1 VTKLRIWQQECE
13 NTILNEMYRIIN
25 ALTGSG
31 KSYLMR
37 DMALIEAIQD
47 GRRAIVAVP
56 QEIIVAS
63 FTDST
68 SHIIMGETVENISD
82 LVFNTFDYTNKQ
94 KALEEFKKSDKLL
107 CLCSYQ
113 TLIFAFKNN
122 NKIFD
127 GMEVYIDEAHHIK
140 AHEKDT
146 LSNQMGGVIF
156 DLVKR
161 KKVHITLSSATIFR
175 GDKISILD
183 PSLKDRFIRYNLDV
197 DSYLREM
204 LYLKNIKIEV
214 KTYDITKP
222 FDKIKEAYV
231 PGKKMLVYIP
241 NVNTQE
247 FKTIGSKSKWIKG
260 LVASV
265 GHPNSK
271 ISKPDSNGIIT
282 VKNGQTVKVLDLVTD
297 ETEHRKS
304 AKNHLIKNQ
313 KTDDI
318 DVVLALGM
326 MKEGAN
332 YVCASEAHV
341 FGLRNLKDTVQILGR
356 VLRDY
361 PGKETAKII
370 IYIAKSI
377 ATSGPQ
383 FKESVE
389 NYVKASLISMIIED
403 VIFDG
408 ELSVSKKK
416 KSTGERVYDVWDN
429 LNSEVKMNLLSDVSS
444 ALSDMDEKHSIDE
457 YTSAIREVVDAD
469 PNTQNLC
476 DEDRAIIVKRI
487 YKNQVRNVLKNDIR
501 FKGIDLD
508 NVDYEVIKEEI
519 GHPMGW
525 LTLSTN
531 DFGVTNFSDLRKA
544 CSYDI
549 FSGTPEQLIVYAK
562 EHGITNQK
570 QHLDH
575 MKLHPELR
583 KVFPMSTNIVGWN
596 HVYSIQGIY
605 SGTPE
610 QLIAYAKEHG
620 ITNQGQ
626 HINHMKLHP
635 ELKNVFPTTPN
646 RIIGW
651 EHVYST
657 THYSGTPEQLIAY
670 AKEHN
675 ITNQKQHRKHME
687 SHPELYGVFPVTPR
701 GAKGWEHVYLKV
713 INGTYFGTPEQL
725 IVYAKEHGITNQ
737 KQHSD
742 HMKLH
747 PELRKVFPMST
758 NTVGWEH
765 VYSKAKP
772 HGIYS
777 GTPEQLI
784 AYAKEHGITN
794 EGQHRKH
801 MESHPELYGVFPI
814 QTNRTKGWK
823 HVFQKEST

>member
-1 VTKLRIWQQECE
+1 MTKLRIWQQECE
-13 NTILNEMYRIIN
+13 NTILNEAYRIVN

-37 DMALIEAIQD
+37 DMALIEAIRD

-56 QEIIVAS
+56 QEIITAS

-68 SHIIMGETVENISD
+68 SHIIMGKTVDNISD
-82 LVFNTFDYTNKQ
+82 LVFNTFNYTNKQ
-94 KALEEFKKSDKLL
+94 QALEEFIKSDKLL

-113 TLIFAFKNN
+113 TLISAFKNN

-146 LSNQMGGVIF
+146 LSNQMGSVIF

-161 KKVHITLSSATIFR
+161 KTVHITLSSATIFR

-204 LYLKNIKIEV
+204 VHLRKIKIEV

-231 PGKKMLVYIP
+231 PGKKMLIYIP

-247 FKTIGSKSKWIKG
+247 FKIIGNKSDWVNG

-271 ISKPDSNGIIT
+271 VSEPDSNGIIT
-282 VKNGQTVKVLDLVTD
+282 VKNGQTVKVLDLVTN
-297 ETEHRKS
+297 EKNHRKS

-341 FGLRNLKDTVQILGR
+341 FGLRNIKDTVQILGR

-361 PGKETAKII
+361 PGKDTAKIV

-377 ATSGPQ
+377 ATSGPK
-383 FKESVE
+383 FRESVE

-416 KSTGERVYDVWDN
+416 ESTGERVYDAWDN
-429 LNSEVKMNLLSDVSS
+429 LDSEVKMNLLSDVSS
-444 ALSDMDEKHSIDE
+444 ALFDMNETNSIDE
-457 YTSAIREVVDAD
+457 YTSAIRAVVDAD
-469 PNTQNLC
+469 PDTQNLC

-487 YKNQVRNVLKNDIR
+487 YKNQVRNVLKNDIC

-525 LTLSTN
+525 VTLSTN

-544 CSYDI
+544 CSYD
-549 FSGTPEQLIVYAK
+549 
-562 EHGITNQK
+562 
-570 QHLDH
+570 
-575 MKLHPELR
+575 
-583 KVFPMSTNIVGWN
+583 VF
-596 HVYSIQGIY
+596 
-605 SGTPE
+605 
-610 QLIAYAKEHG
+610 
-620 ITNQGQ
+620 
-626 HINHMKLHP
+626 
-635 ELKNVFPTTPN
+635 
-646 RIIGW
+646 
-651 EHVYST
+651 
-657 THYSGTPEQLIAY
+657 SGTPEQLIAY

-675 ITNQKQHRKHME
+675 ITNQMQHRKHMK
-687 SHPELYGVFPVTPR
+687 SHPELYGVFPVTPHET
-701 GAKGWEHVYLKV
+701 KGWEHVYLKV
-713 INGTYFGTPEQL
+713 INGTYSGTPEQL
-725 IVYAKEHGITNQ
+725 IAYAKKHCITNGR
-737 KQHSD
+737 QHRK
-742 HMKLH
+742 HMELH
-747 PELRKVFPMST
+747 LELRNVFPT
-758 NTVGWEH
+758 APNITVGWEH
-765 VYSKAKP
+765 VYSKSKSHHRTYSGTPEQLIAYAKKHSITNQWQHANHMKLHP
-772 HGIYS
+772 ELKNVFPVATNRISGWEHVYSKAKSHGNYS

-794 EGQHRKH
+794 ENQHRKH
-801 MESHPELYGVFPI
+801 MKLHPDLYGVFPI

-823 HVFQKEST
+823 HVFQKKST